1 MNYECFEVTIE
12 DSVAHIKLNRP
23 EKRNSMNPAFWRE
36 LPEIIEDIDENVKAR
51 AIVISSTGPHF
62 SAGMDLAAFSS
73 KEPKTDKEARDMKIR
88 HGASFYRS
96 ALTTQHTFNS
106 IENCR
111 IPVLAAIQGG
121 CIGGGLDMI
130 TACDMRYASE
140 DAFFTIF
147 EVNIGMTADVGTFP
161 RLVRQIPEGMVRELA
176 YTGRN
181 MMAKEA
187 KEIGLINQVY
197 PDQASMIE
205 DVMRIAKEIAS
216 KPPLAVYGCKRMIN
230 YSHDHSTA
238 DSLDY
243 IAIWNASMMQIPEMQ
258 EAMQANSEKRQG
270 DFVELPPLKKNS
282 SIP

>member
-1 MNYECFEVTIE
+1 MTYQCFEVNIE
-12 DSVAHIKLNRP
+12 DNVAHIQMNRP
-23 EKRNSMNPAFWRE
+23 EKRNSMIPSFWQE
-36 LPEIIEDIDENVKAR
+36 LPHIIEDIDANVKAR

-62 SAGMDLAAFSS
+62 SAGMDLSAFSS
-73 KEPKTDKEARDMKIR
+73 HEAKTEKEKRDNQIR
-88 HGASFYRS
+88 HGANFYQS
-96 ALTTQHTFNS
+96 ARNTQHSFTA

-111 IPVLAAIQGG
+111 LPVLAAIQGG

-130 TACDMRYASE
+130 SACDMRYASE

-176 YTGRN
+176 YTGRK
-181 MMAKEA
+181 MSATEA
-187 KEIGLINQVY
+187 KEVGLINRLY
-197 PDQASMIE
+197 PDQDSMVSE
-205 DVMRIAKEIAS
+205 VLGIAKEIAS

-243 IAIWNASMMQIPEMQ
+243 IAIWNASMLQIPEMQ
-258 EAMQANSEKRQG
+258 EAMQANNEKRPG
-270 DFVELPPLKKNS
+270 DFVELPPLRKNAT
-282 SIP
+282 IP